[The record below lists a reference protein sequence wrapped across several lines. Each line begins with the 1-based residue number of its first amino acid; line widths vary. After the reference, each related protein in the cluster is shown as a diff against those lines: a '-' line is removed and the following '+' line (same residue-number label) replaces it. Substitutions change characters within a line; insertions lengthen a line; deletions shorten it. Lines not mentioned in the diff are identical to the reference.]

1 MSSKELNKG
10 KAIYCL
16 SSLRMVFIITGN
28 KYKSIRKA
36 PFKTPHKKIL
46 RGFVVYF

>member
-1 MSSKELNKG
+1 MVGQSTFCCWLNYVWCR
-10 KAIYCL
+10 ANL
-16 SSLRMVFIITGN
+16 AAN